1 MPALRPHCRGGGSRD
16 LRRNDGL
23 PGGLRLRPAAGEMDD
38 GVERERDS
46 EHHPEKEQR
55 AMKRSR
61 RLPVDLSTPM
71 DHQLTT
77 MVIKTVD
84 HFDTVSAGADELDLE
99 RQRETDPF
107 RPLALVLLEQANAEI
122 EREKERATS
131 ESVVSSGPAQRG
143 SS

>member
-1 MPALRPHCRGGGSRD
+1 
-16 LRRNDGL
+16 
-23 PGGLRLRPAAGEMDD
+23 
-38 GVERERDS
+38 
-46 EHHPEKEQR
+46 
-55 AMKRSR
+55 
-61 RLPVDLSTPM
+61 
-71 DHQLTT
+71 

-122 EREKERATS
+122 EREKERATG